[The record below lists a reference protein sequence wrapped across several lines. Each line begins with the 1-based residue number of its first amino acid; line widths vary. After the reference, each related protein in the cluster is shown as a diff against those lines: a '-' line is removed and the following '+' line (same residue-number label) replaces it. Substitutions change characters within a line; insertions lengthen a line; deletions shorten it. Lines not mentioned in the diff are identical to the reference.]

1 LLRALRQIIVLAIV
15 HELPMIT
22 RVVELALEAA
32 PKNAVIRRI
41 QLHVGALCDA
51 DPLWLERYFRVAAR
65 GSAAEGASLD
75 IRRDDTMPGA
85 DRRMPTEYWLE
96 SIEVLEGDP

>member
-1 LLRALRQIIVLAIV
+1 
-15 HELPMIT
+15 MIT

-32 PKNAVIRRI
+32 PENAVIRRI

-65 GSAAEGASLD
+65 GSAAESASLD
-75 IRRDDTMPGA
+75 IRRNDSTPEA
-85 DRRMPTEYWLE
+85 DRRRPTDYWLE
-96 SIEVLEGDP
+96 SIEVLGGEP